1 MPTDISGVT
10 SSNEAI
16 APSAFLGENLHVIRN
31 RNFCLTYTGKPVWHI
46 NGQVLRPHTAEA
58 FEEISQLYNRSK
70 SQFLNCLHGHFSLQ
84 LTNTKNSNSLTA
96 SDRIG
101 VHRLYWCKTAD
112 NELLVSAS
120 LAKLRT
126 TLGPS
131 PELSPTALYSYM
143 YFHMVPTPFS
153 IYSDIEKLPPGHSL
167 INENGNT
174 RIEPYWVP
182 QFSESNEQSIESLS
196 DNLHDTLRQS
206 VTESLGDETNY
217 ATFLSGGLDS
227 STVTGVASKLSG
239 ETVHSYSIGFNA
251 KEYDETPFARETAK
265 HFGTKHHEYF
275 VTPEDIVNAI
285 PKIAAAYDEPFG
297 NSSAIPTYYCA
308 KVAAD
313 NGVKLMLAGDGGD
326 ELFAGNTRYAS
337 QRHYQHYLALPKA
350 LRKGLFDHLINAL
363 PAKFPLATKAQNYIK
378 QADIPLPDRLQIYNF
393 LHRHDPLE
401 IFDKGYLE
409 TINTQIPI
417 GLQRSQYNRP
427 EQASELNRM
436 LYLDWQF
443 TLADNDL
450 RKVSSMCEL
459 AGVKVA
465 YPLLTDSL
473 MNFSCGIPSDLK
485 LKKGQLRYFFRY
497 AMKEFLPQSTLTK
510 SKHGFGLPFGVWMKD
525 YKPLHDLA
533 HDSLDKLKSR
543 HFFNP
548 DFIDKALRMHES
560 AHAGYY
566 GELIWVMMMLELWI
580 STHHDTRST

>member
-1 MPTDISGVT
+1 MPTGNASYSFKGDT
-10 SSNEAI
+10 
-16 APSAFLGENLHVIRN
+16 PAF
-31 RNFCLTYTGKPVWHI
+31 FGKDARHI
-46 NGQVLRPHTAEA
+46 NN
-58 FEEISQLYNRSK
+58 S
-70 SQFLNCLHGHFSLQ
+70 HFSLVYVGQ
-84 LTNTKNSNSLTA
+84 PVWDINGEPLRPDNPDSFSKITDLYRRNRSRFLQCLKGHFALHLTETRTNNSLTA

-101 VHRLYWCKTAD
+101 VHRLYWCKNSH
-112 NELLVSAS
+112 NEPLVSSS
-120 LAKLRT
+120 LATLRANQNT
-126 TLGPS
+126 AS
-131 PELSPTALYSYM
+131 KLSPAALYSYM

-153 IYSDIEKLPPGHSL
+153 IYPDIEKLPPGHCL
-167 INENGNT
+167 TYENGNIH
-174 RIEPYWVP
+174 IEPFWVP
-182 QFSESNEQSIESLS
+182 EFSESNEQSIETLS
-196 DNLHDTLRQS
+196 DNLHEVLRHS
-206 VTESLGDETNY
+206 VTDCIGNETSY

-227 STVTGVASKLSG
+227 STVTGVASKLTDKS
-239 ETVHSYSIGFNA
+239 VHSYSIGFNA

-265 HFGTKHHEYF
+265 HFGTQHHEYF
-275 VTPEDIVNAI
+275 VTPEDIFNAI
-285 PKIAAAYDEPFG
+285 PDIAAAYDEPFG

-308 KVAAD
+308 KVAAE

-326 ELFAGNTRYAS
+326 ELFGGNTRYAS

-350 LRKGLFDHLINAL
+350 LRKGLFDHIINAF

-409 TINTQIPI
+409 TINTQIPLD
-417 GLQRSQYNRP
+417 LQRNQYNRP

-533 HDSLDKLKSR
+533 HDSLNKLKSR

-566 GELIWVMMMLELWI
+566 GELIWIMMMLELWI
-580 STHHDTRST
+580 STHHDAGST